1 MQFGTF
7 LLQQR
12 STKQRNTFHT
22 FHNLASPLVFIRM
35 PLLPPATLISPRIFS
50 LALRSFSS
58 LPPPSSALIK
68 SSLPTPELSQSA
80 QNSTRWWHVDATGK
94 VVGRLASHLAY
105 ILQGKHKPTYDRSKM
120 NGDIVVV
127 TNVEKLLFTGKKMAD
142 KEYIHHTLHPG
153 GLKRIPLPQMLDRFP
168 DRILSRAV
176 RGMLPPNSLRD
187 TWMKNLRLFAGG
199 SPHPHIA
206 QQPQELFSPDAVELW
221 RRAPDM
227 LTFKRSPHMRK
238 EKVRVRI
245 AAAMQRKQAKK

>member
-1 MQFGTF
+1 
-7 LLQQR
+7 
-12 STKQRNTFHT
+12 
-22 FHNLASPLVFIRM
+22 M
-35 PLLPPATLISPRIFS
+35 PLLPHAPLFLPRIFRHTFR
-50 LALRSFSS
+50 AFST
-58 LPPPSSALIK
+58 LPSSSPALLK
-68 SSLPTPELSQSA
+68 SPLPAPEVSHSV

-94 VVGRLASHLAY
+94 VVGRLASHLAH

-153 GLKRIPLPQMLDRFP
+153 GLKRIPLPQMLDRHP

-187 TWMKNLRLFAGG
+187 IWMKNLRLFAGTN
-199 SPHPHIA
+199 PHPHAA
-206 QQPQELFSPDAVELW
+206 QQPQELFAQDAVELW
-221 RRAPDM
+221 RRAPAM
-227 LTFKRSPHMRK
+227 LTFKRSPRMRK

-245 AAAMQRKQAKK
+245 AAAEQRKQAKK